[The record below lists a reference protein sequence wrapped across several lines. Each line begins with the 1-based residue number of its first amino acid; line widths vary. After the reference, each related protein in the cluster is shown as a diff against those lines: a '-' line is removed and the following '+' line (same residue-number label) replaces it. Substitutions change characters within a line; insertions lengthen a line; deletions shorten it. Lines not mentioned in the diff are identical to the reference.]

1 MYIIPIPF
9 DGPKIKPSKSYMI
22 LKFAFLYE
30 KKDAYMK
37 GKA

>member
-22 LKFAFLYE
+22 LNLLSCM
-30 KKDAYMK
+30 KKKMHI
-37 GKA
+37 